1 MARRGR
7 RSDHSRQ
14 RRYLSRL
21 LSTQG
26 YICENRENVN
36 VLTQADIYDALIEAG
51 FNPYIDLC
59 RNVEQG
65 EVLSDGRG
73 AGSLQRMNDDE

>member
-1 MARRGR
+1 MGRRGN
-7 RSDHSRQ
+7 RSDYSRQ
-14 RRYLSRL
+14 RRFLSRL
-21 LSTQG
+21 VSRNS
-26 YICENRENVN
+26 YICDNRESVN

-59 RNVEQG
+59 RSVEQG

-73 AGSLQRMNDDE
+73 AGSLQRMNEDE